1 MRGAKPG
8 ERRGGRKKGTP
19 NKTTADVKASILSA
33 FEKAGGVDYLAK
45 IADEDPK
52 TFCALLGKVI
62 PLQVTGDADNPVAVA
77 FTFKLDRP
85 KQS

>member
-1 MRGAKPG
+1 MAQGRKT
-8 ERRGGRKKGTP
+8 GGRQKGSR
-19 NKTTADVKASILSA
+19 NKTTSDVKAAILSA
-33 FEKAGGVDYLAK
+33 FDRAGGVEYLAK

-52 TFCALLGKVI
+52 TFCALLGKVL
-62 PLQVTGDADNPVAVA
+62 PMQVTGDAENPVAVA